1 MAVCGIVAICI
12 RRNEKVPEYSGIYL
26 VENCVAERK
35 RGKIMNLL
43 YKSTRN
49 SENSDGIRGDLERS
63 GR

>member
-1 MAVCGIVAICI
+1 M
-12 RRNEKVPEYSGIYL
+12 PEYSGIYL

-43 YKSTRN
+43 YKST
-49 SENSDGIRGDLERS
+49 SDGIRGDLERS

>member
-1 MAVCGIVAICI
+1 M
-12 RRNEKVPEYSGIYL
+12 PEYSGIYL

-49 SENSDGIRGDLERS
+49 SEKTVTAIRGDLERS

>member
-1 MAVCGIVAICI
+1 M
-12 RRNEKVPEYSGIYL
+12 PEYSGIYL

-49 SENSDGIRGDLERS
+49 SEKTVTASEAILKLS
-63 GR
+63 LIHI